1 MYYAVDRIE
10 DDTAILISDDGARL
24 EVLIK
29 DLPEIAESD
38 ILFFDG
44 KRFTISEEER
54 RIRVEKVKNKLTKL
68 NIKNKRQ

>member
-44 KRFTISEEER
+44 KRFIISEEER
-54 RIRVEKVKNKLTKL
+54 KIRVEKVKNKLTKL

>member
-44 KRFTISEEER
+44 KRFIISEEER
-54 RIRVEKVKNKLTKL
+54 RTRVEEIKNKLTKL